1 MHHRDWRLA
10 KRSENRPDLSINLR
24 FRGAA
29 FPLHPCHAR
38 SECRPWTLHFLTNK
52 SRFSTWP
59 MVSASPKSHRMLAIG
74 RSQARSPV
82 TSGPSSPNW
91 GSVDSTSPESDGGT
105 GLSRLDATLVF
116 EALSM
121 ACPSVAAF
129 LSIHNMCAKMI
140 ATHGSDD
147 LKSRL
152 LPGALAMEVVFS
164 YCLTEPG
171 SGSDAAALKTRAD
184 RTNQGWR
191 LNGVKSFIS
200 GGGYSDAYIVMART
214 GRRRAEG
221 HFGAGG
227 RRRLSRPVV
236 RQAGGQ
242 DGLAVAADPRG
253 PVGRLRC
260 IHRGIAR

>member
-1 MHHRDWRLA
+1 MDFALSDEQIAIFDMAHGIGQSEIAPHARDWEVAGSIPRDLWPKLA
-10 KRSENRPDLSINLR
+10 ELGFGGLY
-24 FRGAA
+24 
-29 FPLHPCHAR
+29 
-38 SECRPWTLHFLTNK
+38 
-52 SRFSTWP
+52 
-59 MVSASPKSHRMLAIG
+59 V
-74 RSQARSPV
+74 
-82 TSGPSSPNW
+82 
-91 GSVDSTSPESDGGT
+91 PESDGGT

-184 RTNQGWR
+184 RTNEGWR

-214 GRRRAEG
+214 GDAGPKG